1 MTIFPGSLSMN
12 SLLRQRGKKAFF
24 PSLLLAAALFALSA
38 AAPAARGAGD
48 PFAGEDIESDTIA
61 ERPKEAAPQAEK
73 SNPLSA
79 ITPGMPSLYFRDR
92 RGVDVPLIDD
102 KGDVIYQ
109 RPEEKSPE
117 EMNEEDFYKTMTPA
131 EKVLL
136 TTPPETGPELIE
148 AAVLI
153 SRVGRPHFARLLA
166 QKGLEAPGEPEAY
179 AAMVDRLGEDKL
191 IAFGHN
197 PVLGEVADQVVQ
209 KSLGE
214 AKKAWRDPERIRDAF
229 QRAGAKSPETR
240 AAALADLKRGY
251 PDSFD
256 FLLQK
261 LESGDETEQQ
271 LATQILSQGGIFAA
285 EGLLA
290 RVRHCDEDELRRL
303 ALVLDESESLPEL
316 TPLLVRYYD
325 EKTSPELRE
334 LLGQVV
340 MGQVGKIPTPEE
352 ASARACIRGED
363 YFGGKIALPNVV
375 GGEYPIWT
383 ENEEGQT
390 VWQMVPTET
399 AKRILAA
406 QKLLDAYKLNP
417 NHPRIRNLAFVA
429 VAEMLT
435 YRDGLDAPP
444 NTDEF
449 TQIFP
454 DLTAADCESAVGFAL
469 HGHTKGGII
478 PVTLLEQIGDASLF
492 AGKNG
497 PSTLVR
503 AAVSGDR
510 RLQFAALRTIAALNP
525 AASYPGSSGVLDSLI
540 WFSTSLGKRRAIVA
554 SPDMETINQIGS
566 YISEGDIFT
575 VPAGTGRDIIT
586 KAQADA
592 DIEFAVALSNVK
604 KPDLRTVAQTLAA
617 DYRTNDIPLLT
628 VYEDE
633 TRKDQALR
641 YGEGEPNVM
650 ISVIPFDKESGP
662 RLIGE
667 LYAKTDFRQ
676 VPADV
681 RFGYAKEAIS
691 ILTHLRETCPNVY
704 QFENAEELALRYL
717 ATPAV
722 TKEGIAFALTVP
734 EKSVQVNLSLLTFD
748 GRFDQNTRRR
758 YLDALE
764 EHISRYGLLLR
775 GPDILQIF
783 SGPWPGDSG
792 ENRKAFFRL
801 ISENTDEKG
810 EIALSIPS
818 VHIQNLLGDL
828 AADTELTQEEREEAI
843 GLFRRHLEKYG
854 LLLGRPDVQ
863 RLYDQY
869 NATENEPELEQ
880 RLTGEILEAI
890 EAWQAGHLG
899 LK

>member
-1 MTIFPGSLSMN
+1 MTIFPGSLSMK
-12 SLLRQRGKKAFF
+12 SLTRQHGRKGFF
-24 PSLLLAAALFALSA
+24 PCLLLAAALFALSA
-38 AAPAARGAGD
+38 AAWSADD
-48 PFAGEDIESDTIA
+48 PFAGEDIESDAIA
-61 ERPKEAAPQAEK
+61 ERPKDAAPQTEK

-79 ITPGMPSLYFRDR
+79 VTPGMPSLYFRDR

-109 RPEEKSPE
+109 RPDEKSPE

-136 TTPPETGPELIE
+136 TTPPETGPEFIE

-153 SRVGRPHFARLLA
+153 SRVGRPYFAKLLA
-166 QKGLEAPGEPEAY
+166 QKGLEAAGEPEAY

-197 PVLGEVADQVVQ
+197 PVIGETADQVVR
-209 KSLGE
+209 KSLDE
-214 AKKAWRDPERIRDAF
+214 AKKAWRDPARIRDAF
-229 QRAGAKSPETR
+229 ERAAAKSPETR
-240 AAALADLKRGY
+240 AAALTDLKRGY
-251 PDSFD
+251 PDAFD

-261 LESGDETEQQ
+261 LESGDEAEQQ
-271 LATQILSQGGIFAA
+271 LATQILAQGGIFAA

-325 EKTSPELRE
+325 ENTSPELRE

-340 MGQVGKIPTPEE
+340 MGQVGKIPDPEE
-352 ASARACIRGED
+352 SAARALVRGLPYYE
-363 YFGGKIALPNVV
+363 GKIALPNVV

-383 ENEEGQT
+383 ENEDGQI

-406 QKLLDAYKLNP
+406 QELRDAYTLNP
-417 NHPRIRNLAFVA
+417 DHPRIRNLALVA

-435 YRDGLDAPP
+435 CRDGLDAPP
-444 NTDEF
+444 NTGEF

-454 DLTAADCESAVGFAL
+454 DLTAADCENAVDFAIRT
-469 HGHTKGGII
+469 GHTKGGII
-478 PVTLLEQIGDASLF
+478 PVTLLEQIGDTSLF
-492 AGKNG
+492 AGENG

-510 RLQFAALRTIAALNP
+510 RLQFAALKTIAALNP
-525 AASYPGSSGVLDSLI
+525 AASYPGSSGVIDSLI
-540 WFSTSLGKRRAIVA
+540 WFSTSLGKRHAIVA
-554 SPDMETINQIGS
+554 SPDMETISQIGS

-575 VPAGTGRDIIT
+575 TPAGTGRDIIT

-592 DIEFAVALSNVK
+592 DIEFVVALSNVK
-604 KPDLRTVAQTLAA
+604 KPDLRTVAETLAA
-617 DYRTNDIPLLT
+617 DYRTNDIPILV

-667 LYAKTDFRQ
+667 LYAKTDPRQ

-681 RFGYAKEAIS
+681 RFGYAKEAIT

-704 QFENAEELALRYL
+704 QFENAEGLALRYL
-717 ATPAV
+717 ATPAL
-722 TKEGIAFALTVP
+722 TKEGIAFAMTVP
-734 EKSVQVNLSLLTFD
+734 EKSVQANLSLLTFD

-758 YLDALE
+758 YLDALT
-764 EHISRYGLLLR
+764 EHIGRYGLLLR

-801 ISENTDEKG
+801 ISENTEEKG

-828 AADTELTQEEREEAI
+828 AADSSLSQEEREEAI

-854 LLLGRPDVQ
+854 LLLDRPDVQ